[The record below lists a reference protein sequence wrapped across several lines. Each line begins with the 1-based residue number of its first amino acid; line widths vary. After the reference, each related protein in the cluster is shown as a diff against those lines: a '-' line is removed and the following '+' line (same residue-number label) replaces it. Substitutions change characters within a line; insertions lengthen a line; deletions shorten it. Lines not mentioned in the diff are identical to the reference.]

1 MTTKLILR
9 GAMTPREAYQFE
21 TETGI
26 SVSAIE
32 GIMKDPERPKMKL
45 TTGLL
50 LVALRRVNPK
60 ATLDDVLDGD
70 YEIEMVPEH
79 DAPLPPPSPLDA

>member
-1 MTTKLILR
+1 MATKLVLK

-26 SVSAIE
+26 SVSAIDA
-32 GIMKDPERPKMKL
+32 IMKDPERPKMKL

-50 LVALRRVNPK
+50 LIALRRENPK

-70 YEIEMVPEH
+70 YVIELVAEH
-79 DAPLPPPSPLDA
+79 DNPLPPPSPLNA